1 MKTLLIFLNLLS
13 VSFVFGQTEMKMELS
28 KLAVFNDSIVTKID
42 KSKFVHAQDYIINC
56 KKLDD
61 KANAIFKDYFT
72 SINGRIYL
80 HLLSYK
86 EIENGTIV
94 LTCLTEGNYT
104 PKLMMYT
111 FDSNLNFKSHLILE
125 SIIVDVGLYE
135 HYFSSEYK
143 NNAFYGSYVNK
154 WEKFDGKEHH
164 QMTDSTVTIYSIN
177 NGLINS
183 MSPHT
188 FLKEDN

>member
-1 MKTLLIFLNLLS
+1 MKF
-13 VSFVFGQTEMKMELS
+13 ELS

-42 KSKFVHAQDYIINC
+42 KSKFVNSQGYITNC

-61 KANAIFKDYFT
+61 KANSIFKDYFK

-80 HLLSYK
+80 HLLSFK
-86 EIENGTIV
+86 EFVNGSIV
-94 LTCLTEGNYT
+94 LTCLTEGKYT

-111 FDSNLNFKSHLILE
+111 FDSKLNFKDHLVLE
-125 SIIVDVGLYE
+125 SIFVDAGQYE
-135 HYFSSEYK
+135 HYFSSNLK
-143 NNAFYGSYVNK
+143 NDLFYGSFVNK
-154 WEKFDGKEHH
+154 WEKFDGKDYH

-177 NGLINS
+177 NGLIHS

-188 FLKEDN
+188 FHKEDN